1 MADRGELGGG
11 TAVVKPEQM
20 VDRLSRGRCA
30 HGVTS
35 VRYGQRSL
43 IAKPLARE
51 PGQGQTGRGT
61 MPSYAMPST
70 DRVKQDNAHLLR
82 TQRHFRR
89 AADVITDAWSGFPQV
104 VAIAVIGSVA
114 KPLWKEVPRF
124 APYRRRGIPLW
135 HECKDLDLALWL
147 DDLTVLGELRRA
159 KAAAL
164 SAEQERQHAFGVAD
178 HQVDV
183 FLFRPGSDAYL
194 GRLCHFNRCP
204 KSRPECAAPGCGTTP
219 FMRLFPDFE
228 VDDDILTNVERSTLY
243 SRADGVRCSASN
255 LPGPIDSP

>member
-1 MADRGELGGG
+1 
-11 TAVVKPEQM
+11 
-20 VDRLSRGRCA
+20 
-30 HGVTS
+30 
-35 VRYGQRSL
+35 
-43 IAKPLARE
+43 
-51 PGQGQTGRGT
+51 
-61 MPSYAMPST
+61 MPST
-70 DRVKQDNAHLLR
+70 DRLKQDNAHLLR

-89 AADVITDAWSGFPQV
+89 AADVITDAWSSFPQV

-147 DDLTVLGELRRA
+147 DDLAGLGDLRRA

-164 SAEQERQHAFGVAD
+164 RAEHERQQDFGVAD

-183 FLFRPGSDAYL
+183 FLFEPGSDAHL

-204 KSRPECAAPGCGTTP
+204 KSRPECDAPGCGATP
-219 FMRLFPDFE
+219 FMRQFPEFE
-228 VDDDILTNVERSTLY
+228 VYEDILANLERSTLY
-243 SRADGVRCSASN
+243 TRADGIRCSASD
-255 LPGPIDSP
+255 LPEPIDRS

>member
-1 MADRGELGGG
+1 
-11 TAVVKPEQM
+11 
-20 VDRLSRGRCA
+20 
-30 HGVTS
+30 
-35 VRYGQRSL
+35 
-43 IAKPLARE
+43 
-51 PGQGQTGRGT
+51 
-61 MPSYAMPST
+61 MPST
-70 DRVKQDNAHLLR
+70 DRLKQDNAHLLR

-89 AADVITDAWSGFPQV
+89 AADAITNAWCSFPQV

-164 SAEQERQHAFGVAD
+164 RAEHECQQDFGVAD

-183 FLFRPGSDAYL
+183 FLFEPGSDAYL
-194 GRLCHFNRCP
+194 GRLCNFNRCP
-204 KSRPECAAPGCGTTP
+204 KSRPECAVPGCGATP
-219 FMRLFPDFE
+219 FLRQFPEFE
-228 VDDDILTNVERSTLY
+228 VDGDILAGVEGSMLY
-243 SRADGVRCSASN
+243 TRADGIRCSATDFPEAVES
-255 LPGPIDSP
+255 D